1 MNAFLPALSDSLAKY
16 QTQELFLQS
25 FYSHNGRHFL
35 FHFQWEVFC
44 LVFFFPHE
52 NLSYVSWYF
61 VRWSRVFLSRSI
73 FAIGPLSDFVKYQFP
88 FYSKDKEA
96 GLGLTQGCI
105 SCSSNTVTEL
115 ARPLWQLQQ
124 PSLATV
130 MSGCHTPLTI
140 RKRTQ
145 QISSKGWNFLC
156 CYFPFLMQSYII
168 LSVVGQ
174 SGFLLIVLVRTC
186 IANYTVTNIRCLD
199 RTALAEE

>member
-73 FAIGPLSDFVKYQFP
+73 FAIGPLSDFVKYQLP

-124 PSLATV
+124 PSLASV
-130 MSGCHTPLTI
+130 VSGCHYTPVNSKKNSVDI
-140 RKRTQ
+140 FKRLEFFVLFS
-145 QISSKGWNFLC
+145 IFNVVIHYSLGSRSKWFSSHC
-156 CYFPFLMQSYII
+156 
-168 LSVVGQ
+168 
-174 SGFLLIVLVRTC
+174 TC
-186 IANYTVTNIRCLD
+186 ENMYC
-199 RTALAEE
+199 